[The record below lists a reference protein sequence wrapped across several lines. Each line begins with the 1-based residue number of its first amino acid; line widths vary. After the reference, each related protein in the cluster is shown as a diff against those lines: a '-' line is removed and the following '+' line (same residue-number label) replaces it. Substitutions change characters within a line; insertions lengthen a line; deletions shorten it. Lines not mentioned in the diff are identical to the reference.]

1 MSIAAG
7 GLVLARLAWQPP
19 VLGYLLAGMLIGPY
33 TLPNPLI
40 SNLDTIGLLAEMG
53 LVLLLFG
60 IGMELGWR
68 RIRSIGFR
76 VLVIGVIEISVLT
89 LFGMWIASAVL
100 DIDGIYTLYLGGAF
114 AISSSA
120 ILLKGLRDSGGLR
133 SGWGQTIV
141 GILLVEDFAAVIFLT
156 VLSGLALTGS
166 ASLADAALLAGRLGL
181 FCAAVLILGTLLAP
195 RIVRLM
201 RRIPRA
207 ESDESMLVASLGVCF
222 GLALCANLLGLSG
235 AAGAFLIGVV
245 IGDTEVAGRVTRLVN
260 PVRDM
265 FGALFF
271 LSIGMLID
279 YRTIDDYILPALVV
293 VAVFMTGKVIA
304 NIVGSILSGR
314 NSRTAVQVGMTMPQM
329 GEFSLAIGRVAP
341 TEIAGLSALGPIL
354 AIATA
359 ITSALAPLTARIAR
373 PMCLWVERHSPSTLH
388 QVNLS
393 IQLGVDTFWSAL
405 AVGGPSGRQLHNLG
419 QRMLVNLGIVAVIT
433 AAGAIALYALPEV
446 GSRMLQVSPATF
458 GLIVW
463 VAVVV
468 CGAISSINIWRE
480 LRMLAQ
486 LATGESGQSAAA
498 SANAGANDDAG
509 NSNSDRDTDPD
520 PIWSTL
526 RTMVQNGLATAFLA
540 LLLLL
545 SAPLIIRLY
554 TLGSLSAPLSALF
567 VLAPAATMGFI
578 AFRVHRVLEPAFST
592 IFPAGSDQP
601 QPQYDFHDHMEP
613 AVAEPPPTPASM
625 PTPTPPPSP
634 ARPAHPLTTDAP
646 RRSPDVL
653 VATAVEHLDE
663 EDELWQLIEERI
675 ASLREN
681 ADGTPAR
688 EPADRDPLDREPRRR
703 R

>member
-40 SNLDTIGLLAEMG
+40 SNLDTIGLLAELG

-76 VLVIGVIEISVLT
+76 VLVIGVVEISVLT

-156 VLSGLALTGS
+156 VLSGLAVTGS
-166 ASLADAALLAGRLGL
+166 ASLSDAALLAGRLGL

-195 RIVRLM
+195 RLVWLM

-222 GLALCANLLGLSG
+222 VLALCANLLGLSG

-279 YRTIDDYILPALVV
+279 YRTIDDYIVPALIV
-293 VAVFMTGKVIA
+293 VAVFMTGKVVA

-314 NSRTAVQVGMTMPQM
+314 SPRTAVQVGMTMPQM

-341 TEIAGLSALGPIL
+341 SDIASLSALGPIL
-354 AIATA
+354 AISTA

-373 PMCLWVERHSPSTLH
+373 PMCLWVERHSPATLH

-405 AVGGPSGRQLHNLG
+405 AVGGPSGQRMHNLG
-419 QRMLVNLGIVAVIT
+419 RRMLVNLCIVAVIT
-433 AAGAIALYALPEV
+433 AAGAVALYALPDV

-458 GLIVW
+458 GLMVW
-463 VAVVV
+463 GAVVV

-486 LATGESGQSAAA
+486 LATGESDPRPGPA
-498 SANAGANDDAG
+498 AG
-509 NSNSDRDTDPD
+509 NPRNPGPPGSTDDDSD
-520 PIWSTL
+520 PIWQTL

-540 LLLLL
+540 LLLML
-545 SAPLIIRLY
+545 SAPLVIRLY

-578 AFRVHRVLEPAFST
+578 AFRVHRVLEPAFSAILPT
-592 IFPAGSDQP
+592 GSDPAQTQP
-601 QPQYDFHDHMEP
+601 HYEFDDHMEHP
-613 AVAEPPPTPASM
+613 AAEPAPTPQ
-625 PTPTPPPSP
+625 P
-634 ARPAHPLTTDAP
+634 ARPAHPLTSDAP

-653 VATAVEHLDE
+653 VATAIEHLDE
-663 EDELWQLIEERI
+663 EDELWQLLEERI
-675 ASLREN
+675 ASLRDN
-681 ADGTPAR
+681 GDGKPRR
-688 EPADRDPLDREPRRR
+688 EPVDRDALDRDRRR
-703 R
+703 RR

>member
-1 MSIAAG
+1 MAIAAG

-40 SNLDTIGLLAEMG
+40 SNLDTIGLLAELG

-76 VLVIGVIEISVLT
+76 VLVIGVVEISVLT
-89 LFGMWIASAVL
+89 LFGMWLASAVL
-100 DIDGIYTLYLGGAF
+100 GITGIYTLYLGGAL

-156 VLSGLALTGS
+156 VLSGLAVTGS
-166 ASLADAALLAGRLGL
+166 ASLADALLLAGRLSL
-181 FCAAVLILGTLLAP
+181 FCVAVLVLGTLLAP
-195 RIVRLM
+195 RMIGLM

-222 GLALCANLLGLSG
+222 VLALCANLLGLSG

-279 YRTIDDYILPALVV
+279 YRTVDDYIVPAMVV
-293 VAVFMTGKVIA
+293 VGVFMTGKAVA

-314 NSRTAVQVGMTMPQM
+314 SPRTAVQVGMTMPQM

-341 TEIAGLSALGPIL
+341 TEIAGLAALGPIL

-373 PMCLWVERHSPSTLH
+373 PMCLWVERNSPATLH

-405 AVGGPSGRQLHNLG
+405 AVGGPSGGQLHNLG
-419 QRMLVNLGIVAVIT
+419 RRMLVNLCIVAVIT
-433 AAGAIALYALPEV
+433 AAGTIALYALPNV
-446 GSRMLQVSPATF
+446 GSRALQVSPATF

-463 VAVVV
+463 GAVVV
-468 CGAISSINIWRE
+468 CGTISSINIWRE

-486 LATGESGQSAAA
+486 LATGESGPRAPADA
-498 SANAGANDDAG
+498 DADAG
-509 NSNSDRDTDPD
+509 DPL
-520 PIWSTL
+520 WQTL
-526 RTMVQNGLATAFLA
+526 RSMVQNGLATAFLA

-554 TLGSLSAPLSALF
+554 ALGSLSAPLSALF

-578 AFRVHRVLEPAFST
+578 AFRVHRVLEPAFSNL
-592 IFPAGSDQP
+592 FPSPAEAETHAQPQYEFNDHMETAGAIEEPANTPPVARPAQAQP
-601 QPQYDFHDHMEP
+601 QP
-613 AVAEPPPTPASM
+613 
-625 PTPTPPPSP
+625 
-634 ARPAHPLTTDAP
+634 LTSDAP
-646 RRSPDVL
+646 RRSPYVL
-653 VATAVEHLDE
+653 VATAIEHLDE
-663 EDELWQLIEERI
+663 EDELWQLLEERI
-675 ASLREN
+675 ALIQENGEAHRNGEGGDRES
-681 ADGTPAR
+681 
-688 EPADRDPLDREPRRR
+688 LDRERERRR
-703 R
+703 GR

>member
-1 MSIAAG
+1 MAIAAG
-7 GLVLARLAWQPP
+7 GLVLARLVWQPP
-19 VLGYLLAGMLIGPY
+19 VLGYMLAGMLIGPY

-40 SNLDTIGLLAEMG
+40 SNLDTIGLLAELG
-53 LVLLLFG
+53 LLLLLFG

-76 VLVIGVIEISVLT
+76 VLVIGVVEISVLT

-100 DIDGIYTLYLGGAF
+100 GITGIYTLYLGGAL

-156 VLSGLALTGS
+156 VLSGLAVTGS
-166 ASLADAALLAGRLGL
+166 ASVADAALLAGKLGL
-181 FCAAVLILGTLLAP
+181 FCLGVLIIGTLLAP
-195 RIVRLM
+195 RLVWLM

-207 ESDESMLVASLGVCF
+207 ESDESMLVAGLGVCF
-222 GLALCANLLGLSG
+222 VLALCANLLGLSG

-293 VAVFMTGKVIA
+293 VGVFMTGKVVA

-314 NSRTAVQVGMTMPQM
+314 SPRTAVQVGMTMPQM

-341 TEIAGLSALGPIL
+341 EGIVGLAALGPIL

-359 ITSALAPLTARIAR
+359 ITSALAPLTSRIAR
-373 PMCLWVERHSPSTLH
+373 PMCLWVERNSPATLH

-405 AVGGPSGRQLHNLG
+405 SVGGPSERRLHNLG
-419 QRMLVNLGIVAVIT
+419 RRMLVNLCIVAVIT
-433 AAGAIALYALPEV
+433 AAGTIALYALPDV
-446 GSRMLQVSPATF
+446 GSRALQVSPATF

-463 VAVVV
+463 GAVVV
-468 CGAISSINIWRE
+468 CGTISSINIWRE

-486 LATGESGQSAAA
+486 LATGESGKRAEP
-498 SANAGANDDAG
+498 DAG
-509 NSNSDRDTDPD
+509 DPL
-520 PIWSTL
+520 WQTL
-526 RTMVQNGLATAFLA
+526 RSMVQNGLATAFLA

-554 TLGSLSAPLSALF
+554 GLGSLSAPLSALF
-567 VLAPAATMGFI
+567 ALAPAALMGFI
-578 AFRVHRVLEPAFST
+578 AFRVHRVLEPAFSN
-592 IFPAGSDQP
+592 IFPSPSSAETHA
-601 QPQYDFHDHMEP
+601 QPQYDFNDHMEIET
-613 AVAEPPPTPASM
+613 AAAEPAPQPVRS
-625 PTPTPPPSP
+625 
-634 ARPAHPLTTDAP
+634 ARPHSQTSDDAP
-646 RRSPDVL
+646 RRSPYVL
-653 VATAVEHLDE
+653 VATAIEHLDE
-663 EDELWQLIEERI
+663 EDELWQLLEERI
-675 ASLREN
+675 ALLQEGGDAHPSTQQES
-681 ADGTPAR
+681 AAR
-688 EPADRDPLDREPRRR
+688 DAPDRERRR
-703 R
+703 RGR

>member
-1 MSIAAG
+1 MSILPIAVSEASASLLKDFAVAMAIAAG

-40 SNLDTIGLLAEMG
+40 SNLDTIGLLAELG
-53 LVLLLFG
+53 LELLLFG

-76 VLVIGVIEISVLT
+76 VLVIGVVEISVLT
-89 LFGMWIASAVL
+89 LFGMWLASAVL
-100 DIDGIYTLYLGGAF
+100 GITGIYTLYLGGAL

-156 VLSGLALTGS
+156 VLSGLAVTGS
-166 ASLADAALLAGRLGL
+166 ANLADAALLAGKLGL
-181 FCAAVLILGTLLAP
+181 FCVAVLILGTLLAP
-195 RIVRLM
+195 RLVWLM

-222 GLALCANLLGLSG
+222 VMALCASLLGLSG

-279 YRTIDDYILPALVV
+279 YRTIDDYIVPALVV
-293 VAVFMTGKVIA
+293 VGVFMTGKAVA

-314 NSRTAVQVGMTMPQM
+314 SPRTAVQVGMTMPQM

-341 TEIAGLSALGPIL
+341 TEIVGLAALGPIL

-359 ITSALAPLTARIAR
+359 ITSALAPLTSRIAR
-373 PMCLWVERHSPSTLH
+373 PMCLWVERNSPATLH

-405 AVGGPSGRQLHNLG
+405 SVGGPSGRHLHNLG
-419 QRMLVNLGIVAVIT
+419 RRMLVNLCIVAVIT
-433 AAGAIALYALPEV
+433 AAGTIALYALPNV
-446 GSRMLQVSPATF
+446 GSRALQVSPATF

-463 VAVVV
+463 GAVVV

-486 LATGESGQSAAA
+486 LATVESGPRTKS
-498 SANAGANDDAG
+498 
-509 NSNSDRDTDPD
+509 DTDD
-520 PIWSTL
+520 PLWQTL
-526 RTMVQNGLATAFLA
+526 RSMVQNGLATAFLA

-554 TLGSLSAPLSALF
+554 ALGSLSAPLSALF

-578 AFRVHRVLEPAFST
+578 AFRVHRVLEPAFSNL
-592 IFPAGSDQP
+592 FPSPSGAETHA
-601 QPQYDFHDHMEP
+601 QPQYEFNDHMEAAGMVEESANTP
-613 AVAEPPPTPASM
+613 IAARHAPP
-625 PTPTPPPSP
+625 
-634 ARPAHPLTTDAP
+634 HPLTSDAP

-653 VATAVEHLDE
+653 VATAIEHLDE
-663 EDELWQLIEERI
+663 EDELWQLLEERI
-675 ASLREN
+675 ALLQEN
-681 ADGTPAR
+681 GEAHLNG
-688 EPADRDPLDREPRRR
+688 EGADRESPDRERRR